1 MKQITI
7 YSKDY
12 CPYCKAAK
20 QILDAKGL
28 SYTEVDVLKQP
39 ERLSE
44 MLERSKRPHALKK
57 NVLIPHS
64 EQRRNNCW
72 HRTGR
77 KTGADIIV
85 NLVGHVSL
93 RR

>member
-44 MLERSKRPHALKK
+44 MLERS
-57 NVLIPHS
+57 
-64 EQRRNNCW
+64 QRRTVPQIFFDDE
-72 HRTGR
+72 HIGGYTE
-77 KTGADIIV
+77 
-85 NLVGHVSL
+85 LVDYYRHQHAA
-93 RR
+93 